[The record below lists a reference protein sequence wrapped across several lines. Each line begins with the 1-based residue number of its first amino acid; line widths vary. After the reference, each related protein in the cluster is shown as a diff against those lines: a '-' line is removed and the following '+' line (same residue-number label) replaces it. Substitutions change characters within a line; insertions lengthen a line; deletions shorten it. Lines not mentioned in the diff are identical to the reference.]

1 MNHAGYLFTL
11 LAPFFTVIGVGFVCG
26 WKMRTRHPETGLAW
40 LQFFLIYVALPP
52 LFFKLIA
59 DKPFEQLLHGR
70 YIVATTTSTVLMFTL
85 CFALALIAKNQKREA
100 GMPDAVMQSVAGSY
114 SNVVYMG
121 PPLIFGAFGAGA
133 AIPVAL
139 IIVFDNLFLF
149 IVTPLLMTFFEA
161 GEKRV
166 FSTFKS
172 IIWRVSTHPFNV
184 ATALGLY
191 ASYAQLTPPVWLG
204 HMFTNLANA
213 APPCALFL
221 LGVTLALR
229 PATRPPVEVAWIL
242 PIKLVLHP
250 LAVWFMLS
258 LIGAF
263 DPVWVYTAMM
273 MAALPPALNVF
284 VMATHYQTGVDRASA
299 SVLLGT
305 CFSVATLSLW
315 LILIQMGYVG
325 YDLFP

>member
-1 MNHAGYLFTL
+1 MNHVAYLFTL
-11 LAPFFTVIGVGFVCG
+11 LAPFFIVIGIGFVCG
-26 WKMRTRHPETGLAW
+26 LKMRTRHPETGLAW
-40 LQFFLIYVALPP
+40 LQFFLIYIALPP
-52 LFFKLIA
+52 LFFKLMA

-70 YIVATTTSTVLMFTL
+70 YIVATTASTALMFGFCLLLGLTS
-85 CFALALIAKNQKREA
+85 FRTRKGE
-100 GMPDAVMQSVAGSY
+100 AVMQGVAGSY

-121 PPLIFGAFGAGA
+121 PPLIFGAFGANA

-139 IIVFDNLFLF
+139 IVVFDNLFLF

-161 GEKRV
+161 GEKRF
-166 FSTFKS
+166 FSTLKS
-172 IIWRVSTHPFNV
+172 ILWRVGTHPFNV

-191 ASYAQLTPPVWLG
+191 ASYARVEPPLWLG
-204 HMFTNLANA
+204 QMLTNLANA

-242 PIKLVLHP
+242 AIKLVLHP
-250 LAVWFMLS
+250 LIVWIMLS
-258 LIGAF
+258 FIGAF
-263 DPVWVYTAMM
+263 DPVWVYTAMI

-284 VMATHYQTGVDRASA
+284 VLASHYQTGVDRASA

-305 CFSVATLSLW
+305 AISVVTLSVW
-315 LILIQMGYVG
+315 LILIQKGYVG